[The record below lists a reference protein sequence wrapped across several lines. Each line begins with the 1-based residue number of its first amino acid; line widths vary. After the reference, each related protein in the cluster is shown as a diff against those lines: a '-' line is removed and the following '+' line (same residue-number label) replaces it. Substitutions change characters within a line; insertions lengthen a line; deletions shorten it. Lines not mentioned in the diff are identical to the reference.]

1 MRFFIEARQMACE
14 ARILEESTVYTIGD
28 VDFTGTRRCGTATT
42 KSIQSEKMRISI
54 CEVCAQN
61 RKKGQGQGQGQGW
74 HGWFDDTMASDATYV
89 HSRLFYEALLE
100 AYKEE
105 GLGDKAS
112 PGALYAWFQKNLAL
126 GDKEELEEELRG
138 LKEELMGLKEML
150 GEGNKPE
157 DMPFS
162 EFLDLVKRRV
172 TVEKRLGVLRT
183 LTS

>member
-1 MRFFIEARQMACE
+1 MACE
-14 ARILEESTVYTIGD
+14 ARILEENTVYTIGD
-28 VDFTGTRRCGTATT
+28 VDFTATRRCGTATT
-42 KSIQSEKMRISI
+42 KSIQSEKVRIPI

-61 RKKGQGQGQGQGW
+61 RKKGQGQGQGW
-74 HGWFDDTMASDATYV
+74 HGWFDDTMAPDALYV
-89 HSRLFYEALLE
+89 HSRRFYGALLE

-112 PGALYAWFQKNLAL
+112 PGALYTWFQKNLAL

-138 LKEELMGLKEML
+138 LKEELKGLKERI

-172 TVEKRLGVLRT
+172 TVEKRLGILRS